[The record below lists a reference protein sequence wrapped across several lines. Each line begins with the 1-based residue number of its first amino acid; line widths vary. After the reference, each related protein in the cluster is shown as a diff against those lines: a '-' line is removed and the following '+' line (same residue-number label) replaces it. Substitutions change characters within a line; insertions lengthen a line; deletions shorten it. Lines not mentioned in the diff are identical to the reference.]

1 MAQTRPAEIPSI
13 ARARTLAIDVGG
25 SGLKASVVDEHGRLL
40 TDRVRVDTPV
50 GSPPGGI
57 VEALARLVA
66 PLGTFDRVSVGFPGV
81 VRNGRVLTAPNLDNK
96 GWKDFDLARAL
107 SRALGKPVRVAND
120 ADVQGLAVIR
130 GHGVEMVVTL
140 GTGFGTG
147 LYLDGRLAP
156 HLELSHHPF
165 RKGETYDEQL
175 GNAARKRVGNRR
187 WNNRVLKAIRR
198 LRALTSFDHLYIGGG
213 NAKKI
218 DFELDPDVTLVS
230 NDAGLKGGVALWRD

>member
-1 MAQTRPAEIPSI
+1 
-13 ARARTLAIDVGG
+13 
-25 SGLKASVVDEHGRLL
+25 
-40 TDRVRVDTPV
+40 
-50 GSPPGGI
+50 
-57 VEALARLVA
+57 
-66 PLGTFDRVSVGFPGV
+66 
-81 VRNGRVLTAPNLDNK
+81 
-96 GWKDFDLARAL
+96 
-107 SRALGKPVRVAND
+107 
-120 ADVQGLAVIR
+120 
-130 GHGVEMVVTL
+130 MVVTL

-187 WNNRVLKAIRR
+187 WNKRVLKAIRR